1 MKHQEIVD
9 RLFFWIKN
17 HRLAILGGIAGLF
30 GGLFTCT
37 FGLLLGILL
46 EPLVHQ
52 YVKER
57 AIKTYLVEANPH
69 FTGESKAG
77 ITAFCGLAFISVIPD
92 QTQEI
97 DFAMDH
103 IVQSALQLFHC
114 PLQDGAT
121 LEQVCRLAKEN
132 KKNINVDLL
141 AESLKARTK
150 NHIAPE
156 QIVAVLREL
165 VNLYGNN
172 DFDKLNSIAQI
183 LCPEIELGG
192 HHSPWDILGLKPD
205 SSIQQIKKAF
215 RKLALQ
221 FHPDRLSALSE
232 ERKRSAQER
241 FIQIRRAYR
250 QALAEKQ
257 EQKRDN
263 CS

>member
-1 MKHQEIVD
+1 
-9 RLFFWIKN
+9 
-17 HRLAILGGIAGLF
+17 
-30 GGLFTCT
+30 
-37 FGLLLGILL
+37 
-46 EPLVHQ
+46 
-52 YVKER
+52 
-57 AIKTYLVEANPH
+57 TYLVEADPH

-77 ITAFCGLAFISVIPD
+77 ITAFCGLAFISIIPD
-92 QTQEI
+92 QAQEM

-114 PLQDGAT
+114 PLQDGAA
-121 LEQVCRLAKEN
+121 LEQVCRLAKEH

-150 NHIAPE
+150 NYIAPE

-183 LCPEIELGG
+183 LCPGIKPGG
-192 HHSPWDILGLKPD
+192 HHSPWGILGLKPD

-232 ERKRSAQER
+232 ERKRAAQER

-257 EQKRDN
+257 EQKRDH